1 MSEADIQ
8 RAILDAFRAMGVLA
22 FRINSGKVRVRGGW
36 YQGAPAGFPDV
47 VVVVPPHGRMLGL
60 EVKDAKGATS
70 EVQDKMHQD
79 LCGAGVAVRT
89 CRTVEEAIR
98 AYLEAKGSPRGH

>member
-1 MSEADIQ
+1 
-8 RAILDAFRAMGVLA
+8 
-22 FRINSGKVRVRGGW
+22 
-36 YQGAPAGFPDV
+36 
-47 VVVVPPHGRMLGL
+47 MLGL